1 MVTVTVDESGQID
14 LPGAVLKESDIKPG
28 TRLLVLTGEGRITL
42 IDRER
47 LQQLASGPMQQI
59 LAQLRRSLASDPEAP
74 FFGGLTFEEYAALS
88 EEEEQ
93 ALWNRVSAEAHRKV
107 KVVEQEIPPHFRP
120 AGQERR

>member
-93 ALWNRVSAEAHRKV
+93 ALWNRLSAEAHRKV

>member
-59 LAQLRRSLASDPEAP
+59 LAQLRRSLASDPGAP
-74 FFGGLTFEEYAALS
+74 FFGGLTFEE
-88 EEEEQ
+88 
-93 ALWNRVSAEAHRKV
+93 
-107 KVVEQEIPPHFRP
+107 
-120 AGQERR
+120 

>member
-1 MVTVTVDESGQID
+1 MIKVTVDESGQID
-14 LPGAVLKESDIKPG
+14 LPRAILKESDIQPG
-28 TRLLVLTGEGRITL
+28 AQLLVLTGEGRITL

-47 LQQLASGPMQQI
+47 LRQLASGPMQQI
-59 LAQLRRSLASDPEAP
+59 LTQLRRSLAGDPDAP

-93 ALWNRVSAEAHRKV
+93 ALWERLSAEAHRKV